1 MIRVVF
7 VLIVTVMFGGSVIGQ
22 VKGTVKSAPVEDKF
36 AAVRALADRTVTA
49 HGGGKL
55 KTMGTLV
62 IAGSVDVTMS
72 GVPQAIPATFITI
85 FSGDKYRIEIN
96 NPFQPLKQAFDGV
109 TTSSTIRGGFMLP
122 PINRLGFPLL
132 ARIGDTGF
140 VVTELPVEKRKRKGF
155 RITSPEGFF
164 TDFYLDEKTDQIKAY
179 DANYVIEGRA
189 VTTSV
194 EIDKFRTVEGIVVP
208 EKYVQRF
215 DMEQMT
221 VYANFKAK
229 EITVNTVVPNTL
241 FTV

>member
-1 MIRVVF
+1 MIFIAVASGF
-7 VLIVTVMFGGSVIGQ
+7 ATAQ
-22 VKGTVKSAPVEDKF
+22 AVKGTVKSDPAGEKF
-36 AAVRALADRTVTA
+36 AAVRALADRTVKA
-49 HGGGKL
+49 HGGSKL
-55 KTMGTLV
+55 KAMGTLV

-85 FSGDKYRIEIN
+85 FAGDKYRIEIN

-122 PINRLGFPLL
+122 PLNRLGFPLL

-140 VVTELPVEKRKRKGF
+140 IVTELPAEKRKRKGF
-155 RITSPEGFF
+155 RVTSPEGFL

-179 DANYVIEGRA
+179 DANYVIEGRT

-194 EIDKFRTVEGIVVP
+194 EIDKFRIVEGIVVP